1 VWGAHRLR
9 EVSQAELRRHH
20 RRGTTGNDQINVN
33 QSQRREF
40 NEGLFHRSH
49 GGFELALSPVILA
62 LLGLW
67 LDRTVGTTPLFCVL
81 FAVVAFVGV
90 AVKIF
95 YVYRHGMAAFEAE
108 RADRTADLERA
119 A

>member
-1 VWGAHRLR
+1 
-9 EVSQAELRRHH
+9 
-20 RRGTTGNDQINVN
+20 VN

-67 LDRTVGTTPLFCVL
+67 LDRTVGTTPVFCVL
-81 FAVVAFVGV
+81 FAVIGFVGV

-95 YVYRHGMAAFEAE
+95 FVYRHGMAAHASE
-108 RADRTADLERA
+108 RSDRSTQLERA

>member
-1 VWGAHRLR
+1 MA
-9 EVSQAELRRHH
+9 
-20 RRGTTGNDQINVN
+20 TGNDQINVN

-67 LDRTVGTTPLFCVL
+67 LDRTIGTTPLFCVL
-81 FAVVAFVGV
+81 FAVIGFVGV

-95 YVYRHGMAAFEAE
+95 FVYRYGMAAHAAE
-108 RADRTADLERA
+108 RSERSTQLERA

>member
-1 VWGAHRLR
+1 M
-9 EVSQAELRRHH
+9 
-20 RRGTTGNDQINVN
+20 D

-40 NEGLFHRSH
+40 NDGLFHRSH
-49 GGFELALSPVILA
+49 GGYELALSPVLFS

-81 FAVVAFVGV
+81 FAVVGFTGV

-95 YVYRHGMAAFEAE
+95 YSYRHGMAVSAEQRAAAEAA
-108 RADRTADLERA
+108 RRSVPSERA